1 MNITE
6 KLIEDITKDREDKE
20 EINIISFYSFN
31 INKILLNETKFDN
44 IEYLCLKN
52 NQIKDIS
59 FIVSFPFLWYFDIRD
74 NFVINFIYLGRKF

>member
-6 KLIEDITKDREDKE
+6 KLIEDITKDMEDKD

-52 NQIKDIS
+52 NQIRDIS
-59 FIVSFPFLWYFDIRD
+59 FIVSFPFLWYFDIRE
-74 NFVINFIYLGRKF
+74 NFVNNFLYLG